1 MQDAGHVGLHRLHVF
16 AEGQRFVVGLLE
28 IDRIGVQI
36 LGQHEVVV
44 IQRGAQQFFQLL
56 GVMQVGDADA
66 ATRHL
71 VFVGRADAATGG
83 ADRLATGSALARLVQ
98 GDVVR
103 HDQRR
108 GRGDLQARTHFH
120 AGGFQLGDFLLQRG
134 RRNHHAVAD
143 QAQRVVTQ
151 DARRDQVQDGLLA
164 VDDQGVAGI
173 VAALEAHD
181 GADFLS
187 EQIDDLALAFIAP
200 LGTKHYD
207 RLTHDGLLICCG
219 HRGRGRVNRG
229 GAGQHLEGG
238 SKREQPAMEGPDTEK
253 AERGGPSGFC
263 ALSGFPGSGATFPT
277 DGFTGRSGRRL
288 M

>member
-1 MQDAGHVGLHRLHVF
+1 M
-16 AEGQRFVVGLLE
+16 
-28 IDRIGVQI
+28 
-36 LGQHEVVV
+36 V
-44 IQRGAQQFFQLL
+44 IQRGAQEFFQLL

-71 VFVGRADAATGG
+71 VFVGRADATAGG
-83 ADRLATGSALARLVQ
+83 ADRLAAGSAFARLVQ

-134 RRNHHAVAD
+134 RRDHHAVAD
-143 QAQRVVTQ
+143 QAQRIVTQ

-181 GADFLS
+181 RADFLS

-207 RLTHDGLLICCG
+207 RLTHDGFLYLL
-219 HRGRGRVNRG
+219 R
-229 GAGQHLEGG
+229 
-238 SKREQPAMEGPDTEK
+238 
-253 AERGGPSGFC
+253 PSGPRTGKPQRGWP
-263 ALSGFPGSGATFPT
+263 ALGWRLQ
-277 DGFTGRSGRRL
+277 TGSGRRWKAQTRKKPNGEARPAFVHYPGFRGRL
-288 M
+288 PPF